1 MPATSSRPARRCSK
15 QRNHDANEAPGRFR
29 RRPQVNQEKGATI
42 AVAPFAS
49 RESLQGYCPGSAHC
63 RRTAAGWDADQCFKN
78 PGAPT
83 HADVRKTEE
92 RILMIRPFRRN
103 DLSSVMQIW
112 LDINIKA
119 HSFISKHYWMD
130 NYDMVKKILP
140 QAEIYVYENNGTK
153 EIEGFIGLT
162 DNYIAGLFVKEDM
175 QSKGIGKQLL
185 NYAKGI
191 KSNMYLR
198 VYNKNIRAI
207 QFYQREQF
215 VVQSENTDD
224 NTNEKELVMAWSR

>member
-1 MPATSSRPARRCSK
+1 
-15 QRNHDANEAPGRFR
+15 
-29 RRPQVNQEKGATI
+29 
-42 AVAPFAS
+42 
-49 RESLQGYCPGSAHC
+49 
-63 RRTAAGWDADQCFKN
+63 
-78 PGAPT
+78 
-83 HADVRKTEE
+83 
-92 RILMIRPFRRN
+92 MIRAVKEN
-103 DLSSVMQIW
+103 DLSAVMQIW

-191 KSNMYLR
+191 KSNMYLS

-224 NTNEKELVMAWSR
+224 NTNEKELVMAWSRQTNSNLTKECDFMKKAIVSSVIAIVLGYLGSALGYEIMNWPQLGPILAIVVMGSAILTSLEKDK